1 MAVHSFVESAQKV
14 IDIELESIA
23 GLKQTIG
30 KSFEKSCDLLLN
42 CEGRIVVI
50 GIGKSGHIA
59 NKIAATLAST
69 GSPAFFMHPAEA
81 SHGDLGM
88 LTKRDVII
96 AISNSGKT
104 EEIINILPVIKRLGL
119 PMIAITNNK
128 NSQLAQAASATL
140 ELNIKQEACPLNLAP
155 TASTTATLVMGDA
168 LAIALLEARGFTK
181 EDFAFAHP
189 GGTLGKRLLL
199 KVEDIMHTGDAI
211 PKVHIDA
218 LLSEA
223 LIEMTNKRL
232 GMTAIVDDNDTVLG
246 IFTDGDL
253 RRALEKDIDFKR
265 TPIKD
270 VMTESGI
277 QVTPDML
284 AAEALHLM
292 EKHKIFP
299 LLVTDKQHRL
309 VGAFNMHDLFKAG
322 VL

>member
-23 GLKQTIG
+23 ELKQTIG
-30 KSFEKSCDLLLN
+30 ESFEKSCDLLLN

-128 NSQLAQAASATL
+128 NSQLAQAASTTL

-199 KVEDIMHTGDAI
+199 KVEDIMHTGDTI

-223 LIEMTNKRL
+223 LVEMTNKRL
-232 GMTAIVDDNDTVLG
+232 GMTAIVNDNDAVLG

-253 RRALEKDIDFKR
+253 RRALEKDINFKS

-270 VMTESGI
+270 VMTENGI

>member
-1 MAVHSFVESAQKV
+1 MPVSSYNKSAQKV
-14 IDIELESIA
+14 IDIEVEAIQQLS
-23 GLKQTIG
+23 GTLGQ
-30 KSFEKSCDLLLN
+30 SFDEACEILLN
-42 CEGRIVVI
+42 CQGRIIVV
-50 GIGKSGHIA
+50 GMGKSGHIGS
-59 NKIAATLAST
+59 KIAATLAST
-69 GSPAFFMHPAEA
+69 GSPAFFLHPAEA

-104 EEIINILPVIKRLGL
+104 EEVINILPVIKRLGL

-128 NSQLAQAASATL
+128 NSQIAHSADTVL
-140 ELNIKQEACPLNLAP
+140 ELNVKHEACPLNLAP
-155 TASTTATLVMGDA
+155 TASTTATLVIGDA

-199 KVEDIMHTGDAI
+199 KVEDVMHTGDAI

-223 LIEMTNKRL
+223 LVEMTNKRL
-232 GMTAIVDDNDTVLG
+232 GMTAIVDNDDTLLG
-246 IFTDGDL
+246 VFTDGDL
-253 RRALEKDIDFKR
+253 RRAVEKEVNFKT

-270 VMTESGI
+270 VMTENGVH
-277 QVTPDML
+277 VTRDML
-284 AAEALHLM
+284 AVEALHLM

-299 LLVTDKQHRL
+299 LLVIDEHQKL
-309 VGAFNMHDLFKAG
+309 IGAFNMHDLFKAG
-322 VL
+322 VV